1 MGSRSEDGGSED
13 RGPADGAE
21 GHGPEGHGPEG
32 HGPESHGPEGHGHE
46 GHAEGSAE
54 VRDSDVGKVRGGR
67 VPPWDYTF
75 SGVGFPCLMCDNKTR
90 TSIVLTGPR
99 VKNPGPRFTH
109 GICEACAVHLYW
121 AWHERVPDADLA
133 GPDELRKDVE
143 RVKVVLSRLKT
154 VDGKSANPE
163 VTESYQ
169 FALVIRPDG
178 GLDLPSADLLR
189 GETCVDAAVRALKQH
204 GAHTW
209 PCFVEPLYAALSPR
223 GRLARVMLAVAYT
236 TWTRDKDDRLVAAP
250 AESGQLKWR
259 DRPPWEEAPDLCA
272 LYLALRDVWPLR
284 IWKHVARDPHPSE
297 ITTCVRRAAAEYIY
311 MQQDLRADK
320 RGVDTS
326 AAEILRRSMSDDE
339 KMVDRR
345 LGDVERG
352 QAEIREQEAQV
363 IQGPAEDGS
372 TTTTTTMAN
381 VDSDPE
387 LSDDVSDQLP
397 DDLFAGEPE
406 ESQ

>member
-1 MGSRSEDGGSED
+1 MGSRSEDGGSGD

-21 GHGPEGHGPEG
+21 IANPQGLVEGHVEDREEG
-32 HGPESHGPEGHGHE
+32 R
-46 GHAEGSAE
+46 AE
-54 VRDSDVGKVRGGR
+54 VRESDVGKVRGGR

-75 SGVGFPCLMCDNKTR
+75 SGAGFPCLMCDNKTR
-90 TSIVLTGPR
+90 TSIVLTGDSR

-121 AWHERVPDADLA
+121 AWHERVPDADQA

-143 RVKVVLSRLKT
+143 RVKVLLSRLKT

-169 FALVIRPDG
+169 FALTIRKDG

-204 GAHTW
+204 GVHTW

-223 GRLARVMLAVAYT
+223 GRLARVMLATAYT
-236 TWTRDKDDRLVAAP
+236 TWTKDKDDRLIAAP

-284 IWKHVARDPHPSE
+284 IWKHVARDPHPGE

-320 RGVDTS
+320 KGVDTS

-352 QAEIREQEAQV
+352 QAEILEQESQV
-363 IQGPAEDGS
+363 IQGQAADGS
-372 TTTTTTMAN
+372 TTAN
-381 VDSDPE
+381 VASGANVASDPE
-387 LSDDVSDQLP
+387 LPDDDAPDQLP